1 MTTMLS
7 VQTTNQIAT
16 VILTRSEL
24 HNAFNEMMIAE
35 IAGAFRKLGDRED
48 VRVVVLAGEGKSFS
62 AGGDINWM
70 KKMVGYTFEEN
81 VADANAMADMLRAIR
96 ECPKPTIARVHG
108 NAFGGGVGLT
118 AACDIAVALESA
130 VFCLSEVKLGIVPA
144 VISPFVL
151 EKIGPGQ
158 MRRYGLTAE
167 RFSAA
172 EARRIGLVHEVFT
185 TETEMDAWITKT
197 SDLLKSNGPKALAA
211 AKQIFT
217 DVAGL
222 HWDAVQQRTTRT
234 IATLRASPEG
244 QEGLRAFLEKRPPN
258 WGK

>member
-1 MTTMLS
+1 MTTMLR
-7 VQTTNQIAT
+7 VQTTNHVAT
-16 VILTRSEL
+16 VTLARPEL
-24 HNAFNEMMIAE
+24 HNAFNEVMIAE
-35 IAGAFRKLGDRED
+35 ITEAFRELGRRDD
-48 VRVVVLAGEGKSFS
+48 VRVVMLAGEGKSFS

-70 KKMVGYTFEEN
+70 KKMVGYSFEEN

-96 ECPKPTIARVHG
+96 DCPKPVIARVHG

-130 VFCLSEVKLGIVPA
+130 VFCLSEVKLGIAPA

-172 EARRIGLVHEVFT
+172 EARRIGLVHEVFA
-185 TETEMDAWITKT
+185 TEADMDAWIAKT
-197 SDLLKSNGPKALAA
+197 ADLLKSNGPKALAA
-211 AKQIFT
+211 AKHIFT
-217 DVAGL
+217 EVAGL
-222 HWDAVQQRTTRT
+222 PWDAVQQRTTHT

-244 QEGLRAFLEKRPPN
+244 QEGLRAFLEKRSPG
-258 WGK
+258 WTH